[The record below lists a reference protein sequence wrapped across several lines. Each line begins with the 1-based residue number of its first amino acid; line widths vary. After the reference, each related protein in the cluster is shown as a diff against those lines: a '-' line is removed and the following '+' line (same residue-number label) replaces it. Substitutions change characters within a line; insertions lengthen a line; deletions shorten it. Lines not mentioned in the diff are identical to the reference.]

1 MSRQIGSDRAHPF
14 AFFQR
19 IIALTERDTIDNI
32 CNEKLLKYA
41 QVRDFLNKQYSGRIV
56 PVF

>member
-19 IIALTERDTIDNI
+19 IIALTERNIIDNI
-32 CNEKLLKYA
+32 RNKKLLKYA
-41 QVRDFLNKQYSGRIV
+41 QVRDFLNK
-56 PVF
+56 